1 MRYNKAD
8 AKIKKSKGGRHST
21 YDERLSSDLVVY
33 AVVDC
38 STVTH
43 DSTAELFQN
52 FDAGNVIDIF
62 GTALPPSKLTDSTS
76 NSSLLH
82 GKQVPDLCMD
92 AKNDSVR
99 FVTLRDRRCHTL
111 HFRILAEAA
120 ASFCIQRVSMLDFDF
135 ASAASRTAVER
146 NKEELRPTKLWTFVF

>member
-1 MRYNKAD
+1 MRYNKAH

-99 FVTLRDRRCHTL
+99 FVTLRDRRCHSL

-120 ASFCIQRVSMLDFDF
+120 ASY
-135 ASAASRTAVER
+135 
-146 NKEELRPTKLWTFVF
+146 